1 MSTCIR
7 MSTTIRVMKRD
18 KQRLEVLAKKSGK
31 KKLTEALRFA
41 MDAAERE
48 VESFKG
54 DTAAIEEA
62 LRVAAPLARRTSE
75 RVDEELVK
83 SIE

>member
-1 MSTCIR
+1 
-7 MSTTIRVMKRD
+7 MSTTIRIMKCD
-18 KQRLEVLAKKSGK
+18 KERLEALAKKSGR

-48 VESFKG
+48 VEGFRG
-54 DTAAIEEA
+54 NPGAIEEA
-62 LRVAAPLARRTSE
+62 LKSAAPIAGRTSE
-75 RVDEELVK
+75 RVDEELAP

>member
-1 MSTCIR
+1 
-7 MSTTIRVMKRD
+7 MSTTIRLMKRD
-18 KQRLEVLAKKSGK
+18 KERLEVLAKKSGR

-48 VESFKG
+48 VEGFRG
-54 DTAAIEEA
+54 NPAAIEEA
-62 LRVAAPLARRTSE
+62 LNAAAPIAKRTSE
-75 RVDEELVK
+75 RVDEELAK

>member
-1 MSTCIR
+1 
-7 MSTTIRVMKRD
+7 MSTTIRIMKRD
-18 KQRLEVLAKKSGK
+18 KERLEVLAKKSGR

-48 VESFKG
+48 VENFKG
-54 DTAAIEEA
+54 NPAAIEEA
-62 LRVAAPLARRTSE
+62 LKAAAPIARRTSE
-75 RVDEELVK
+75 RVDEELAK

>member
-1 MSTCIR
+1 
-7 MSTTIRVMKRD
+7 MSTTIRIMKRD
-18 KQRLEVLAKKSGK
+18 KERLEVLAKKSGR

-48 VESFKG
+48 VEGFRG
-54 DTAAIEEA
+54 DPAAIGEA
-62 LRVAAPLARRTSE
+62 LRAAAPIAKRTSE
-75 RVDEELVK
+75 RVDEELAK

>member
-1 MSTCIR
+1 
-7 MSTTIRVMKRD
+7 V
-18 KQRLEVLAKKSGK
+18 G

-48 VESFKG
+48 VEGFKG
-54 DTAAIEEA
+54 NPAAIEEA
-62 LRVAAPLARRTSE
+62 LKAAAPIARTTSE
-75 RVDEELVK
+75 RVDEELAK